1 MNYGQSDC
9 FNPFLTSLFIKKC
22 ISICIIH
29 LYNNTGARVNSFVAR
44 QLDQTICIIYNI
56 VPK

>member
-1 MNYGQSDC
+1 MNYGQLDC

-29 LYNNTGARVNSFVAR
+29 LYNNTGIRVNSFVAR
-44 QLDQTICIIYNI
+44 QLDQTICIIYKI